1 MSDGIYSEL
10 KPAWWF
16 LHEGRVPHAPKQ
28 MQLIISDL
36 CNQDCSFCAY
46 RMSGYSSNEL
56 FVGDSEKARYGH
68 NNPKRFLPTP
78 KVYEILQDAKNNG
91 VLGIQFTGGGEPTVH
106 PDHEAIFSKALE
118 LGFKCALV
126 SNGVN
131 WSDSLIA
138 MLPQFS
144 WVRVSVDAG
153 TAETYA
159 RIRNTPTGHFSKV
172 LKNISRLAHA
182 IKSGVPSPCVLGV
195 GYVVTPDNWQ
205 EVGIGSA
212 LAKEFGAHYIRMS
225 AMFNPEGIEPYR
237 EHYDAMKAS
246 IHLAREREECA
257 TFKVHDL
264 FGDRIEDL
272 AQGAPDYSTCYY
284 QHYNTY
290 VGGDQNV
297 YRCCVL
303 AYNKRGLLG
312 SLKNQTYDAFLKS
325 PATQDLLTNFD
336 ARGCDRCQFNTKN
349 RAMNYL
355 LGGKPPHAE
364 FP

>member
-16 LHEGRVPHAPKQ
+16 LREGRIPHAPKQ

-68 NNPKRFLPTP
+68 NNPRRFLPTQ
-78 KVYEILQDAKNNG
+78 KVYEILQDAKNND
-91 VLGIQFTGGGEPTVH
+91 VLAIQFTGGGEPTVH
-106 PDHEAIFSKALE
+106 PDHEAIFQRALE

-131 WSDSLIA
+131 WSDPLIA
-138 MLPQFS
+138 MLPQFA

-153 TAETYA
+153 KAETYA
-159 RIRNTPTGHFSKV
+159 KIRNTPPGHFNKV
-172 LKNISRLAHA
+172 LKNIGRLAHA
-182 IKSGVPSPCVLGV
+182 IKSGIPSPCVLGV

-212 LAKEFGAHYIRMS
+212 LAKEFGAHYIRLS
-225 AMFNPEGIEPYR
+225 AMFNPEGVKPYE
-237 EHYDAMKAS
+237 EHYGDMRAA

-264 FGDRIEDL
+264 FGDRIGDL
-272 AQGAPDYSTCYY
+272 EQGAPDYPVCYY
-284 QHYNTY
+284 SKYNTY
-290 VGGDQNV
+290 VGGDANV
-297 YRCCVL
+297 YMCCVL
-303 AYNKRGLLG
+303 AYNKRGLIG
-312 SLKNQTYDAFLKS
+312 SIKNRTYDEFLKD
-325 PATQDLLTNFD
+325 PKTHDMMDNFD
-336 ARGCDRCQFNTKN
+336 ARGCERCQFNGKN

-355 LGGKPPHAE
+355 LGGKPPHVE